1 MTFQPYVPTGG
12 LAGWRF
18 LQATIDT
25 QKAAFERAPLRQR
38 DLDYFAEKI
47 GEVRTPEDLIGD
59 FRLLSVALGA
69 FGLSDDI
76 GSKFLIRKVLE
87 EGTLERDALANRL
100 SDKRYREFSKAF
112 GFGDFPTPNTVL
124 SDFPDKIAAR
134 YADQAFEKAV
144 GETNETMRLA
154 LNAQREFV
162 AVAEGAESE
171 RTKWFTILGTPPLRK
186 VLEGAFGL
194 PLSFGALDIDKQLE
208 VFQRRSREEFGAESL
223 AELAEPET
231 MARLLDRYTAIS
243 GLTEFGGSSGF
254 TPALVL
260 LRGF

>member
-1 MTFQPYVPTGG
+1 MTFQPYVPMGG

-18 LQATIDT
+18 LQSTIDN
-25 QKAAFERAPLRQR
+25 QKAAFERSPLLQR

-87 EGTLERDALANRL
+87 EGTLEPDALANKL
-100 SDKRYREFSKAF
+100 SDKRYRELSKAF
-112 GFGDFPTPNTVL
+112 GFGDFAVPNTVL

-134 YADQAFEKAV
+134 YSDQAFEKAV
-144 GETNETMRLA
+144 GETNESMRLA
-154 LNAQREFV
+154 LNAQREFAKV
-162 AVAEGAESE
+162 ADGQDSDRA
-171 RTKWFTILGTPPLRK
+171 KWFTILGTPPLRK

-208 VFQRRSREEFGAESL
+208 VFQHRSREEFGADSV
-223 AELAEPET
+223 AALAEPDT
-231 MARLLDRYTAIS
+231 MARLLDRYTAIT
-243 GLTEFGGSSGF
+243 GMTEFGNSTITS
-254 TPALVL
+254 PALVL
-260 LRGF
+260 LRGY